1 MGLEGGSCP
10 ILPGPDAPP
19 GGDPAALS
27 EGWLHV
33 EGTQLGA
40 SDWGLFMQKLE
51 AHGIPPQSRRSG
63 KGLLG
68 PSWQDIGPRAGVWGS
83 RAQHSGHRA
92 GMPAGATARSALPDL
107 SSCPRLVHSL
117 GTSGTSGWTEGA
129 PVQPCQTSAQTPGP
143 ERSPWE
149 KRTAGVGGPAP
160 WRCREPASFL
170 TCGDVKPARGGSGRM
185 GRGLQAWGRGHWSRR
200 VAAPALSS
208 WSSRWL
214 LTG

>member
-27 EGWLHV
+27 EGWLHM

-40 SDWGLFMQKLE
+40 SHWGLFMQKLE
-51 AHGIPPQSRRSG
+51 AHGIPPQSGGSG

-68 PSWQDIGPRAGVWGS
+68 PGWQDIWPRAGVWGG

-92 GMPAGATARSALPDL
+92 GMPAGAMARSALPDL

-129 PVQPCQTSAQTPGP
+129 PVQLPDLCPDSRPRKEPLEEDDGGRRGPSSLALPRPCFLPHVRGREARLRGLWKDGT
-143 ERSPWE
+143 
-149 KRTAGVGGPAP
+149 GPAG
-160 WRCREPASFL
+160 L
-170 TCGDVKPARGGSGRM
+170 GART
-185 GRGLQAWGRGHWSRR
+185 L
-200 VAAPALSS
+200 VAEGCSARLNS